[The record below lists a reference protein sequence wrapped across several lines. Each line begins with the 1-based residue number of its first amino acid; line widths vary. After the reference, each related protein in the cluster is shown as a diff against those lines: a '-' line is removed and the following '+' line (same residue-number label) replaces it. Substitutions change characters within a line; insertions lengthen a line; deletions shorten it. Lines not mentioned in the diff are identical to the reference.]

1 MLFYKNLKDIESK
14 QHKGLWL
21 SLENYAKLRKSLK
34 HSVPVLIDSKVHAGM
49 LEKVE
54 LAMGKLLKH
63 DMDFRNN
70 INKWLEGTLAF
81 TI

>member
-1 MLFYKNLKDIESK
+1 VYS
-14 QHKGLWL
+14 
-21 SLENYAKLRKSLK
+21 KLRKSLR
-34 HSVPVLIDSKVHAGM
+34 HSVPLLIDSKVHSGL